1 MQALYYLLNSAYQ
14 ASSALSLYRKSGGI
28 FLVKNIKQRI
38 QLKKYLRGI
47 PQPFGQKTLF
57 NIPAVKIVDMNQP
70 LKHDGIFIALAN
82 MPVLCSSSKSKV
94 IFIGHGTGDKPYQ
107 GNQSRKLLEANDFHF
122 ISGPKHLA
130 KLHDLK
136 INIPKE
142 RLIKTGN
149 MRFDDYINNLIDTQ
163 KVYKHLGIKDPER
176 KNILYAPTWKW
187 GNGTLLKYGYL
198 FCKTLSKRFN
208 LIIRPHAHDRMH
220 IPKMRRWARK
230 EGLAHIYFSKS
241 SDIIRQDIMAIF
253 KISDL
258 MISDTSSIIYEYLI
272 TGKPQIIIKTDYDHL
287 HSMPLAMDINSIAKQ
302 FDGTKDI
309 EVLVQKTLETHP
321 DHINEYQ
328 EMLANTFYFNDG
340 QNTCRGMDF
349 IQSISF

>member
-1 MQALYYLLNSAYQ
+1 MQTLYYLLNNAYQ
-14 ASSALSLYRKSGGI
+14 ASSALSLYRKTGGV
-28 FLVKNIKQRI
+28 FLVKNLKLRL

-47 PQPFGQKTLF
+47 SQPFGQRTLF
-57 NIPAVKIVDMNQP
+57 NIPVVKNVDINQP
-70 LKHDGIFIALAN
+70 LKQEGIFIALAN
-82 MPVLCSSSKSKV
+82 VPVQCSSSKSKV
-94 IFIGHGTGDKPYQ
+94 IFLGHGTGDKPYQ
-107 GNQSRKLLEANDFHF
+107 GGQALRLLEANNYHF

-130 KLHDLK
+130 KLQDIK
-136 INIPKE
+136 AAIPKE
-142 RLIKTGN
+142 RLIKIGN
-149 MRFDDYINNLIDTQ
+149 MRFDDYVNDWSDKK
-163 KVYKHLGIKDPER
+163 KVYTQLGIKEPYR

-187 GNGTLLKYGYL
+187 GNGTLLKYGHL

-230 EGLAHIYFSKS
+230 EGLTHVYFSKS
-241 SDIIRQDIMAIF
+241 SDIIRQDIMAVF

-272 TGKPQIIIKTDYDHL
+272 TSKPQIIIKTDYDHL
-287 HSMPLAMDINSIAKQ
+287 HAMPQSMDINSIAKQ
-302 FDGTKDI
+302 FDGTQNI
-309 EVLVQKTLETHP
+309 EALVQKTLEKHP
-321 DHINEYQ
+321 EHLHEYQ

-340 QNTCRGMDF
+340 QSTRRGIDF